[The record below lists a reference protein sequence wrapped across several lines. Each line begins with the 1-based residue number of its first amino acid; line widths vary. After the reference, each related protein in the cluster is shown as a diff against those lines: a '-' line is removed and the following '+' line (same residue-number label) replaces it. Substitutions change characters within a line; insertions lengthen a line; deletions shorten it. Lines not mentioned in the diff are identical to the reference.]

1 MKPKDAFI
9 LNTQKTRIKINTYG
23 NYIDVYYTNSLWLV
37 INELMP
43 GYLTEEEASTY
54 DAGSFAR
61 PRPRKK
67 GVTEF
72 FMIFQIDSISANS
85 ISHEAMHCTSEIME
99 YHGVKHDPN
108 NDEPFCYLIGF
119 IVGKIHERATK
130 LGFKI
135 KNK

>member
-1 MKPKDAFI
+1 MIPDI
-9 LNTQKTRIKINTYG
+9 LQTQKIRIKINTFG
-23 NYIDVYYTNSLWLV
+23 NYVDVYFTHSVWSVVNKL
-37 INELMP
+37 IP
-43 GYLTEEEASTY
+43 GELTEEEANTY
-54 DAGSFAR
+54 DAGFFNR
-61 PRPRKK
+61 KHPKKK

-72 FMIFQIDSISANS
+72 FIVFQIDSLSANS
-85 ISHEAMHCTSEIME
+85 IVHEAMHCTSQIME

>member
-1 MKPKDAFI
+1 MIPDELGTI
-9 LNTQKTRIKINTYG
+9 KTRIKINTFG
-23 NYIDVYYTNSLWLV
+23 NYVDVYFTHSVFSVVNK
-37 INELMP
+37 LMP
-43 GYLTEEEASTY
+43 GELTEEDANSY
-54 DAGSFAR
+54 DAGFFTR
-61 PRPRKK
+61 PKKK

-72 FMIFQIDSISANS
+72 FMVFHIDSMSANS
-85 ISHEAMHCTSEIME
+85 IVHECMHLTSTIME

>member
-1 MKPKDAFI
+1 MTI
-9 LNTQKTRIKINTYG
+9 NELINGTQKTRIKIDAYN
-23 NYIDVYYTNSLWLV
+23 NYVDVYFTNSVYSVVNKL
-37 INELMP
+37 IP
-43 GYLTEEEASTY
+43 DYLTEEEASSY
-54 DAGSFAR
+54 DAGFFTR
-61 PRPRKK
+61 PKKK
-67 GVTEF
+67 GITEF
-72 FMIFQIDSISANS
+72 FMVFHIDSLSANS
-85 ISHEAMHCTSEIME
+85 IVHEAMHFTSQIME

>member
-1 MKPKDAFI
+1 MTAKEAFI
-9 LNTQKTRIKINTYG
+9 LNTQKTRIKINTFG
-23 NYIDVYYTNSLWLV
+23 NYVDVYFTHSVYSVVNK
-37 INELMP
+37 LMP
-43 GYLTEEEASTY
+43 GELTEEEASSY
-54 DAGSFAR
+54 DAGFFTR
-61 PRPRKK
+61 PKKK
-67 GVTEF
+67 GVSEF
-72 FMIFQIDSISANS
+72 FMVFQIDSMSANAVV
-85 ISHEAMHCTSEIME
+85 HECMHLTSAIME